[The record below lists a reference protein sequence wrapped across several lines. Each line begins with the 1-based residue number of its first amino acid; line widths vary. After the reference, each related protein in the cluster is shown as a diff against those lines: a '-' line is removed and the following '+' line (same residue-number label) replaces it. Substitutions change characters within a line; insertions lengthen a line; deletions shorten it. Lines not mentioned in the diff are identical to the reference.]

1 MKAVVAALAAVASF
15 ASFAALVGWLK
26 MVYFF
31 RPFGV
36 SPAALDPGWVGT
48 SFESW
53 YVVQNLVYFTWIV
66 WLVVQ
71 TRRFTLALVAVVYS
85 LIPLVTHYA
94 FLHYDRAWV
103 RWWVDHQ
110 HTWLKLVPLLLL
122 AVVVASWVR
131 GRPLDWRWRHG
142 AAGLVLL
149 GIVAGSWGL
158 SAAKHFGSY
167 DAERILHRPE
177 ELLPRVELS
186 WKASPPA
193 GWEAGRRLF
202 LLHEDGQTVVVVE
215 FTTGTGWERRA
226 PRVHAIPRAE
236 LRHLVVSPRTAV
248 QPGGQYL

>member
-1 MKAVVAALAAVASF
+1 LKAVAVALAAVASL
-15 ASFAALVGWLK
+15 ASYVALVGWLK
-26 MVYFF
+26 TVYFL
-31 RPFGV
+31 RPFGL
-36 SPAALDPGWVGT
+36 SPAALGPGWPE
-48 SFESW
+48 SLFESW

-71 TRRFTLALVAVVYS
+71 TRRFTLALVAVVYA
-85 LIPLVTHYA
+85 LIPLATHYA

-122 AVVVASWVR
+122 AVMVAGWIR
-131 GRPLDWRWRHG
+131 GRPLEWRWRHG
-142 AAGLVLL
+142 AAGLVVL

-186 WKASPPA
+186 WKGLPPA
-193 GWEAGRRLF
+193 GWEAGRHLF
-202 LLHEDGQTVVVVE
+202 LLHGDSQTVVVVE
-215 FTTGTGWERRA
+215 FTTGTGWERRT
-226 PRVHAIPRAE
+226 PRVHTIGRGE
-236 LRHLVVSPRTAV
+236 LRHVIVSPRTTV